1 MKRPLPAALAAL
13 AGGLV
18 VSVQADDGTPVRNV
32 EVIAALAESALAGGA
47 HGLRLNGPKD
57 VRRLRAV
64 TAVPIIGLHKVH
76 NGIRNVI
83 TPEIG
88 LAVGLADAGADIIA
102 VDATVEQLGQRF
114 EYLQEIADATQRPV
128 MADVSTFEEGV
139 LAWENGAS
147 VVGTTLSG
155 YTPESREA
163 GGAGHAAGV
172 GRNDDP
178 DLRLVAELVAAGI
191 PTMAEGRYRT
201 PEQVAAAFDAGALAA
216 VVGGAITDPIAMT
229 RRFVDVAP
237 GVRA

>member
-1 MKRPLPAALAAL
+1 MNRPLPTALAAL

-18 VSVQADDGTPVRNV
+18 VSVQADGGTPVRNV

-47 HGLRLNGPKD
+47 HGLRLNGPDD
-57 VRRLRAV
+57 VRRLRAF
-64 TAVPIIGLHKVH
+64 TTLPIIGLHKVH

-88 LAVGLADAGADIIA
+88 LAVGLAEAGADIIA
-102 VDATVEQLGQRF
+102 VDATIEQLGRRF
-114 EYLQEIADATQRPV
+114 EYLQEIADATRRPV

-155 YTPESREA
+155 YTPESKDA
-163 GGAGHAAGV
+163 GGAGRAAG
-172 GRNDDP
+172 P
-178 DLRLVAELVAAGI
+178 DLRLVAGLVAAGI

-229 RRFVDVAP
+229 RRFVDIAP
-237 GVRA
+237 GGRG